1 MTDVIS
7 LDPDEAETTPKKV
20 LDCLRTKL
28 MGNLRGDETP
38 METGE
43 LTKEHLVV
51 AEEEEEKQV
60 CLVVLGRKGG
70 GVIESEEEE
79 RFMIFFC

>member
-1 MTDVIS
+1 
-7 LDPDEAETTPKKV
+7 
-20 LDCLRTKL
+20 

-51 AEEEEEKQV
+51 AEEEQQQV

-70 GVIESEEEE
+70 DVTEREEKE
-79 RFMIFFC
+79 RFMVLFFDK

>member
-1 MTDVIS
+1 
-7 LDPDEAETTPKKV
+7 
-20 LDCLRTKL
+20 

-51 AEEEEEKQV
+51 AEEEQQQV

-70 GVIESEEEE
+70 DVIEREEKE
-79 RFMIFFC
+79 RFMVLFFDKWSLDDGFG